1 MSVAEWIDT
10 YDIRQWRIIWSS
22 YRKLVRKG
30 FEPTTTEFLS
40 DTLTDWAIRSWNC
53 FLSFKVF
60 LISNC
65 QFHLSFSFSHQ
76 SDVLFSSTNIQIIF
90 PSICRWM
97 LISFFPTHPEMTQAD
112 GICNGFHYG
121 IFSQIGTVEQ
131 GKFLFK
137 HLYCQNA
144 GN

>member
-1 MSVAEWIDT
+1 MIFTNEGLFEVAIESWPERDLSP
-10 YDIRQWRIIWSS
+10 QPPNSFQ
-22 YRKLVRKG
+22 KLS
-30 FEPTTTEFLS
+30 PTELS
-40 DTLTDWAIRSWNC
+40 GHDNC
-53 FLSFKVF
+53 FLSFTVF

-65 QFHLSFSFSHQ
+65 QFHLSFSFSHR

-112 GICNGFHYG
+112 RICNGFHYG